1 MEATSWWLVAT
12 PHSSIQEGK
21 VNEAL
26 FEAKLGEA
34 VRDRGPDEYRKA
46 DVFFEKTSLTAGLR
60 QLLLDI
66 LRTLNGERA
75 ANAIVN
81 LKTSFGG
88 GKTHTEL
95 AIYHLFEHPDVSMQ
109 VAQVRELVKEAG
121 LDAPPPCRV
130 ACNTPALPRGFL
142 PKFRPLQAGTPGLAQ
157 SAR

>member
-1 MEATSWWLVAT
+1 MIITPWWEGTT
-12 PHSSIQEGK
+12 PHPNIQDGK

-34 VRDRGPDEYRKA
+34 IRGRGPKEYRDA
-46 DVFFEKTSLTAGLR
+46 ELFFNKTYLTAGLR

-66 LRTLNGERA
+66 LHTLNGERA

-95 AIYHLFEHPDVSMQ
+95 AVYHLFEHST
-109 VAQVRELVKEAG
+109 E
-121 LDAPPPCRV
+121 
-130 ACNTPALPRGFL
+130 
-142 PKFRPLQAGTPGLAQ
+142 
-157 SAR
+157 